1 MQWLARV
8 CVKRP
13 VFAAVLM
20 LTLSVVGAAGYF
32 KLGLDWF
39 PKVDFP
45 VIVIAT
51 HLDGAAPE
59 EVETELTQ
67 KIEEAVNTIAGID
80 ELRSVSVEGV
90 SQVFVTFSI
99 EKDVEVAAQDV
110 RDHVSLIVPQLPK
123 GTDPP
128 VVQKFDPDAVPVLY
142 IAVHSQKPVR
152 EVTELADKRI
162 RRQLESINGVGQVNL
177 IGGRKRQ
184 INVWLDPVQLRS
196 TGLTPQEVQ
205 RAIGAQNLTTP
216 GGTVHTGPTELTL
229 RVQGRVSSPQAIGQI
244 VVRQASNHP
253 IRVADVARVEDG
265 EEEQSSVALQDGK
278 PVVMLSLRK
287 QSGENTVAV
296 VDAVRDR
303 LKGIEKTLP
312 SGVTLEVVR
321 DNSAPVRTSVSAVK
335 EHLVVGALFASLVV
349 LLFLGN
355 LRSSV
360 ISAIAIPISIVGTF
374 ALMWIMGFT
383 LNMITLLALALAVGI
398 VIDDAI
404 VVLENIHRF
413 IEEKRYKP
421 FPAAVLATKDIGLAV
436 LATTL
441 SLLAV
446 FVPVSFM
453 SGIVGRFLMGFGLTM
468 AFAIAVSMLVSFS
481 LTPSLA
487 ARLLDPAHVDADGK
501 AVKHQSWLERL
512 VDRFYLPIERVY
524 MAMLG
529 WAMRHR
535 WVVVVACAGALFSM
549 GPLMKHTTVGFVPE
563 DDHGHFMVNV
573 RAPEGT
579 SLEQTSVTAERIAR
593 QVRQQIPQVAYTI
606 MSIGDNEQRLTNKAA
621 IYVKLTDP
629 QQRNEK
635 MVELMSR
642 VRTEIVAKQ
651 PKELRIDVS
660 EVDAFNSGQS
670 TASVQYGISGPDLN
684 KLAEYSTTIVDKL
697 KKVPGAVDVDTTLV
711 IGKPEVQVTIDR
723 EKAADLGVQV
733 ADIAQ
738 TLQLLV
744 GGLKVST
751 YAEGG
756 EDYDVRARADKAFR
770 TDTEGLALVTV
781 PSSRFGSVPLAEV
794 VSLAGSSGPSA
805 INRVNRQRQVG
816 IQSNVAPGYGDSDV
830 QHALE
835 KIIADLHMPSTYSAA
850 PQGRSKE
857 TGKAMTNFLLA
868 FALSFIFMY
877 LVLAAQFES
886 WLHPITILLC
896 LPLTVPFAL
905 ISLNLFHQSLNIFTA
920 LGLLVLFGVVKK
932 NSILQVDH
940 TNNLRA
946 KGMERDAAI
955 LQANKDRLRPI
966 LMTTVAFVAGMI
978 PLAISRG
985 VGSGMARATSGV
997 VIGGQ
1002 TLSLLLTLLA
1012 TPVAYSLFDDASA
1025 FLKRLVAR
1033 RVPVDKGEAE
1043 LDRLDVAPT
1052 PAPVP
1057 VEAAPA
1063 LRLVEPAAHPPTAD

>member
-20 LTLSVVGAAGYF
+20 LSIAVIGVAGYF

-45 VIVIAT
+45 VIVIST

-67 KIEEAVNTIAGID
+67 KIEEAVNTINGID

-90 SQVFVTFSI
+90 SQVFVTFAI

-128 VVQKFDPDAVPVLY
+128 VVQKFDPDAVPILY
-142 IAVHSQKPVR
+142 ISVRSSKPVR
-152 EVTELADKRI
+152 ETTELADKRI
-162 RRQLESINGVGQVNL
+162 RRLIESIPGVGQVNL

-184 INVWLDPVQLRS
+184 INVWLDPVQLRAMS
-196 TGLTPQEVQ
+196 LTPQDVQ
-205 RAIGAQNLTTP
+205 RAIAAQNLTTP
-216 GGTVHTGPTELTL
+216 GGTVHTGPTEVTL
-229 RVQGRVSSPQAIGQI
+229 RVQGRVTSPQAIGAI
-244 VVRQASNHP
+244 VVRQVGNHP
-253 IRVADVARVEDG
+253 IRVSDVARVDDSEED
-265 EEEQSSVALQDGK
+265 QNSVALLDGK
-278 PVVMLSLRK
+278 PMVMLSLRK
-287 QSGENTVAV
+287 QSGENTVTV
-296 VDAVRDR
+296 VDAVRGR
-303 LKGIEKTLP
+303 LKDIEKTLP
-312 SGVTLEVVR
+312 AGVTLDVVR

-335 EHLVVGALFASLVV
+335 EHLVLGAVFASLVV

-355 LRSSV
+355 FRSSV
-360 ISAIAIPISIVGTF
+360 ISAIAIPVSIVGTF

-413 IEEKRYKP
+413 IDEKRHKP

-453 SGIVGRFLMGFGLTM
+453 NGIVGKFLMSFGLTM

-481 LTPSLA
+481 LTPTLS
-487 ARLLDPAHVDADGK
+487 ARWLEPPHTDEHGNP
-501 AVKHQSWLERL
+501 VKHQSWLERL

-524 MAMLG
+524 MKMLG

-535 WVVVVACAGALFSM
+535 WVIVLASVGALVSM
-549 GPLMKHTTVGFVPE
+549 GPLMKHVTKGFVPV
-563 DDHGHFMVNV
+563 DDQGNFMVNV

-579 SLEQTSVTAERIAR
+579 SLEQTTLIGERIAR
-593 QVRQQIPQVAYTI
+593 QIRQQIPQIAYTVLT
-606 MSIGDNEQRLTNKAA
+606 IGDDGQRLSNKAF

-629 QQRNEK
+629 KTR
-635 MVELMSR
+635 VETQIDLMAR
-642 VRTEIVAKQ
+642 VRNEIVAKQ
-651 PKELRIDVS
+651 AKDLRIDVS

-670 TASVQYGISGPDLN
+670 TASVQYAVSGPDLN
-684 KLAEYSTTIVDKL
+684 KLAEYSTKISEKL

-711 IGKPEVQVTIDR
+711 IGKPEVQVVIDR

-756 EDYDVRARADKAFR
+756 EDYDVRARADKAYR

-781 PSSRFGSVPLAEV
+781 PSSRYGSVPLKEV
-794 VSLAGSSGPSA
+794 VELRPSSGPSA

-830 QHALE
+830 QTALE
-835 KIIADLHMPSTYSAA
+835 KIIADQHLPATYSAL

-857 TGKAMTNFLLA
+857 TGKAALNFLIA

-896 LPLTVPFAL
+896 LPLTIPFAL
-905 ISLNLFHQSLNIFTA
+905 ISLIIFGQSLNIFTA

-940 TNNLRA
+940 TNSLRA
-946 KGMERDAAI
+946 KGMERNAAI

-966 LMTTVAFVAGMI
+966 LMTTIAFVAGMI
-978 PLAISRG
+978 PLAVSRG

-1002 TLSLLLTLLA
+1002 SLSLLLTLLA
-1012 TPVAYSLFDDASA
+1012 TPVAYSLFDDVSA
-1025 FLKRLVAR
+1025 WVKRLFSR
-1033 RVPVDKGEAE
+1033 GVPVDKGESEVDA
-1043 LDRLDVAPT
+1043 LDHPAPAPAVAPLVSADEAT
-1052 PAPVP
+1052 T
-1057 VEAAPA
+1057 EAAA
-1063 LRLVEPAAHPPTAD
+1063 RRSA